1 MKQEELNK
9 AMVLE
14 GISKYRS
21 KTSQAR
27 AKQRETASTAGA
39 TLLKHSVGDVA
50 EAIKKW
56 SAEARQKPGVNH
68 SSVKLLDLFDPE
80 LASFV
85 ACRCIL
91 DCISIRKPLTSTA
104 IAIGTALEDEARFS
118 KMNKEKP
125 DTWKRIRLE
134 CDRKVGYKLKRIVA
148 NHRVRQAGFTWC
160 WWTPTEKLHLGMACI
175 DIFRKTTGLV
185 DIESQYERGN
195 KRCSYIVPAGDTIE
209 WIEKFDRF
217 NEKLSPT
224 LMPMVSQP
232 KPWRDKDPYGGGYG
246 DGVFADRPCLV
257 KTKNKR
263 YRDGLVGH
271 SMPVVYEA
279 VNRMQ
284 NTAWVVNSKVLEV
297 VNYFWGHGYTANNV
311 LPSSQLLEIPSKPSD
326 IETNVES
333 RKNWKRQAAKVYE
346 TNAKT
351 KSKRLQVARTLLLA
365 NKLKD
370 EQMIFFPYQLDFRG
384 RAYALP
390 YFLTPQ
396 GTDLSRGLLKFKQ
409 GKKLDEKAITYLKLH
424 GANCYGLDK
433 ASLEDRALWVD
444 QNLSNILKTAKDP
457 YSTLEFWTEAD
468 EPWQFL
474 AWVFEFAELK
484 DKGAK
489 FISSLP
495 ISLDASNNGLQILSL
510 LMRDPEGAEATNC
523 LPSPHP
529 RDIYADVAHRVIDK
543 LTARKDEP
551 LASAWLSFGIT
562 RKTTKRPVM
571 ILPYGGTYT
580 ACRVYLEEWLDDE
593 TIKKP
598 FPLDVSTFKACLYLT
613 PIVWES
619 IKEVVGKAQECM
631 GWFQDVARTC
641 CKLQIPIRWDTP
653 SGFPVCQDYPKTFT
667 KVVKSTLAGKVRY
680 HKLNVDK
687 KSISVRRQ
695 VNGISPNFVHSLDS
709 ACLHHTVFDLQEVE
723 SFAMIHDSFGVVA
736 ADAEVLAV
744 TLRRVYAKIFKENV
758 LNKFREQIN
767 KQVGAKQPKSGS
779 CELPPLPK
787 LGNLDVSKLELSNY
801 FFS

>member
-1 MKQEELNK
+1 
-9 AMVLE
+9 MVLE

-39 TLLKHSVGDVA
+39 ALLKNSVGEVA
-50 EAIKKW
+50 EAIKNW
-56 SAEARQKPGVNH
+56 SAEARQRPGVNH

-85 ACRCIL
+85 VCRCII
-91 DCISIRKPLTSTA
+91 DCISIRKPLTGTA

-125 DTWKRIRLE
+125 DAWKRIRLE
-134 CDRKVGYKLKRIVA
+134 CDRKIGYKLKRIVA
-148 NHRVRQAGFTWC
+148 NHRARQAGFTWC

-175 DIFRKTTGLV
+175 DIFRKATGLV

-209 WIEKFDRF
+209 WIEKFDKF
-217 NEKLSPT
+217 NERLSPT

-232 KPWRDKDPYGGGYG
+232 NPWRDKDPYGGGYG

-263 YRDGLVGH
+263 YRDALIGH

-284 NTAWVVNSKVLEV
+284 NTAWVVNQKVLSV
-297 VNYFWGHGYTANNV
+297 VNYFWEHGYTANNV
-311 LPSSQLLEIPSKPSD
+311 LPSSQLLEIPSKPTD
-326 IETNVES
+326 IDTNVES
-333 RKNWKRQAAKVYE
+333 RKAWKRQAAKVYE

-396 GTDLSRGLLKFKQ
+396 GTDLSRGLLKFKE
-409 GKKLDEKAITYLKLH
+409 GKKLNEKAVTYLKLH

-444 QNLSNILKTAKDP
+444 QNVENILKTAKDP
-457 YSTLEFWTEAD
+457 YSNLEFWAEAD

-474 AWVFEFAELK
+474 AWVFEFAELQ

-489 FISSLP
+489 FVSSLP

-543 LTARKDEP
+543 LKQRQDEP
-551 LASAWLSFGIT
+551 LAKAWLEFGIT

-593 TIKKP
+593 LLKRA
-598 FPLDVSTFKACLYLT
+598 FPVDVTTFKACLFLT

-631 GWFQDVARTC
+631 GWFQDVARVC
-641 CKLQIPIRWDTP
+641 CKMQMPIRWDTP
-653 SGFPVCQDYPKTFT
+653 SGFPVSQDYPKTFT

-687 KSISVRRQ
+687 RAISVRRQ

-709 ACLHHTVFDLQEVE
+709 ACLHQTVFDLQDVT

-736 ADAEVLAV
+736 ADAEALAV
-744 TLRRVYAKIFKENV
+744 TLRKVYAKIFKENV

-779 CELPPLPK
+779 CQLPPLPK
-787 LGNLDVSKLELSNY
+787 LGDLDVSKLELSNY